1 MWLQIRPGRRRVEAE
16 QTREVDVTD
25 LSDTLSNRVEA
36 LIRPRRR
43 PEEILSTTGTRAAL
57 QSLIARTEALE
68 EAVRELTEAV
78 RVIADSQR
86 HSAG

>member
-1 MWLQIRPGRRRVEAE
+1 MAE
-16 QTREVDVTD
+16 

-36 LIRPRRR
+36 LTRPRRH

-57 QSLIARTEALE
+57 QSLVARTEALE
-68 EAVRELTEAV
+68 EAVSELTEAV
-78 RVIADSQR
+78 RVIAESQH